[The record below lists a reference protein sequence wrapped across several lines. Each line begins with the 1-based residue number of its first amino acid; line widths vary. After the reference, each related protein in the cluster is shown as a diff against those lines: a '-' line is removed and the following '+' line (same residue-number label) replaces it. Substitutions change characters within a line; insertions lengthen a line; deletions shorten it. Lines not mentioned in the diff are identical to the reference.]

1 MHRILQLFFLLLLI
15 AEARAGYHP
24 SLSANEKTSI
34 MSYQAGEG
42 FIQQL
47 NQREVKGKVVDEK
60 NLPMPGVSVKVKGSK
75 VGTITNSN
83 GEFSLTTKNEA
94 DSIQFNFIGYKSKT
108 IVAVGKDFITV
119 QLLPDD
125 GKNLNEVAV
134 VGYGTQKKI
143 SVTAS
148 LSTISVKELE
158 RVSTP
163 SLTNAIAGKLPGIIT
178 RQASGEPGG
187 DAAQLYI
194 RGLST
199 FGSNGPLVLIDGVER
214 DMNVIN
220 AQEIESFTI
229 LKDASATAIYG
240 VRGANGV
247 ILINTRRGELGK
259 PSVTYRSEAATLKA
273 LRLPEY
279 INGGQYASL
288 MNEALVNAKQSP
300 RWSDQEIK
308 KFYDGSDPY
317 LYPNSNWTEAVLK
330 ENTWQ
335 TIQNLSV
342 TGGTEIIKYY
352 TNVGFTLQDGLYK
365 QDDANKFNTN
375 ANIKRYNF
383 RSNIDLNLS
392 KSLTMNLSL
401 GGIIQ
406 NGNYPGF
413 GAGDIFQSL
422 KVVSPIAFPVTN
434 PDGSPGGAQTYIGWN
449 PWGRSTQSGYL
460 TQDRSTLQGTFGATW
475 DLSSLITKGLSVRGL
490 FSYDRVAQTNNGR
503 AKQFEVKRYLG
514 KDPIS
519 GQDLYSASFREEQ
532 PLAYSYSNAAD
543 RAIYNEMQV
552 NYSRSFGK
560 HDVSSM
566 LLFNQRD
573 YVSLTASSSILNIPY
588 RRQGLAGRTTYGFGN
603 RYFAE
608 INFGYNGSENFPAGK
623 RYGFFP
629 SFSAGWVVSNERFW
643 KVPVISNLKFR
654 ASHGRV
660 GNDQINQ
667 RFLFLSTIKTQGQS
681 YAFGPGQEVLY
692 GMEENAIGNENVTWE
707 TAQKSNIGMDLGL
720 FNNQLTLQVDV
731 FSEKRQDILLQRN
744 TVPAVAGFFPWSIP
758 YANLGKVNNKGIDA
772 LLEVKHTTTG
782 GLFYAFRSNFTFA
795 RNKVIENDEAAK
807 RYPYLSGKGLRLGQ
821 SFAFVADGFFQSEED
836 IATSPLQTF
845 SKVRVGDVKYKD
857 INGDG
862 MIDSFDQIPVGN
874 PRLPE
879 MSFGFGGT
887 ISYKGFDA
895 SVYFT
900 GAANTSV
907 FLTGFSMWPF
917 YDGLGVNNVLTEY
930 YNNRWTPSNTNAR
943 YPAIDVGNNPNNY
956 VNSTLWMRN
965 GNYLRLRNAE
975 IGYTLPK
982 NVANRIGISNLRVFV
997 NGVNL
1002 VTWDHIK
1009 IIDPESNDGTGGY
1022 PLQKSLNAGLQI
1034 NFK

>member
-1 MHRILQLFFLLLLI
+1 MYKILQFMFLLLFLTD
-15 AEARAGYHP
+15 AKARGLAAYPDMDNEAIKNYKSDVAFFQELDQG
-24 SLSANEKTSI
+24 I
-34 MSYQAGEG
+34 
-42 FIQQL
+42 
-47 NQREVKGKVVDEK
+47 VKGKVVDEG
-60 NLPMPGVSVKVKGSK
+60 NNAMPGVSVKIKGSSIGM
-75 VGTITNSN
+75 VTGSG
-83 GEFSLTTKNEA
+83 GEFSLKVRSDK
-94 DSIQFNFIGYKSKT
+94 DSIQFVFIGYKQQT
-108 IVAVGKDFITV
+108 ISANVKGFITIR
-119 QLLPDD
+119 LLPEDNRSLD
-125 GKNLNEVAV
+125 EVAV
-134 VGYGTQKKI
+134 IGYGRQKKV

-163 SLTNAIAGKLPGIIT
+163 SLSNAIAGKLPGIIS

-187 DAAQLYI
+187 DAAQVYI

-199 FGSNGPLVLIDGVER
+199 FGNNGPLVLIDGVER

-247 ILINTRRGELGK
+247 ILINTKRGELGK

-288 MNEALVNAKQSP
+288 MNEALLYANQSP
-300 RWSDQEIK
+300 RWSEEEIK

-317 LYPNSNWTEAVLK
+317 LYPNANWTDAVLK
-330 ENTWQ
+330 QNTWQ
-335 TIQNLSV
+335 TINNLSV

-365 QDDANKFNTN
+365 QDANNKFNTN

-383 RSNIDLNLS
+383 RSNVDLNLS
-392 KSLTMNLSL
+392 KSLTMQLSL

-413 GAGDIFQSL
+413 RAGDIFQSL
-422 KVVSPIAFPVTN
+422 KVISPIAFPVTN

-460 TQDRSTLQGTFGATW
+460 TQDRSTLQGTFGVNW
-475 DLSSLITKGLSVRGL
+475 DLSSFTTKGLSLRGL
-490 FSYDRVAQTNNGR
+490 FSYDRVAQTDNGR
-503 AKQFEVKRYLG
+503 AKAFEVKRYLG
-514 KDPIS
+514 KDPLT
-519 GQDLYSASFREEQ
+519 GQDLYSANFREEQ
-532 PLAYSYSNAAD
+532 PLAYSYTNASD
-543 RAIYNEMQV
+543 RAIYNELQL
-552 NYSRSFGK
+552 NYNRSFGR
-560 HDVSSM
+560 HNVTSM

-573 YVSLTASSSILNIPY
+573 YVNLTAGSSILNIPY
-588 RRQGLAGRTTYGFGN
+588 RRQGLAGRTTYGFDN

-608 INFGYNGSENFPAGK
+608 VNFGYNGSENFPAGK

-629 SFSAGWVVSNERFW
+629 SFSAGWVVSNEHFW
-643 KVPVISNLKFR
+643 KVPAVSTLKFR

-660 GNDQINQ
+660 GNDQIDQ

-707 TAQKSNIGMDLGL
+707 TAQKTNVGIDLG
-720 FNNQLTLQVDV
+720 FFKDQVTLQVDL
-731 FSEKRQDILLQRN
+731 FSEKRKDILLQRR
-744 TVPAVAGFFPWSIP
+744 TVPSVAGFFPWSIP
-758 YANLGKVNNKGIDA
+758 YGNLGKVNNKGVDA
-772 LLEVKHTTTG
+772 LLEVKHTTQS
-782 GLFYAFRSNFTFA
+782 GLFYALRGNFTFA
-795 RNKVIENDEAAK
+795 KNTVIENDEAAK
-807 RYPYLSGKGLRLGQ
+807 RFPYLTGKGLRLGQ
-821 SFAFVADGFFQSEED
+821 SFAFVADGFFQNQAE
-836 IATSPLQTF
+836 IKTSPLQKF
-845 SKVRVGDVKYKD
+845 SNVRIGDVKYKD

-862 MIDSFDQIPVGN
+862 VIDSFDQIPVGY

-887 ISYKGFDA
+887 VSFKGFDA
-895 SVYFT
+895 SLYFT
-900 GAANTSV
+900 GAAHTSV
-907 FLTGFSMWPF
+907 FLSGFSMWPF
-917 YDGLGVNNVLTEY
+917 YEGAGVNNVLTEY
-930 YNNRWTPSNTNAR
+930 YDNRWTPSTPNAR

-965 GNYLRLRNAE
+965 GDYLRLRNAE

-982 NVANRIGISNLRVFV
+982 RLTNRFGVNNLRFFI
-997 NGVNL
+997 NAVNL

-1022 PLQKSLNAGLQI
+1022 PLQRSLNAGLQI
-1034 NFK
+1034 DFK

>member
-1 MHRILQLFFLLLLI
+1 MYKILQFMFLLLFI
-15 AEARAGYHP
+15 TEAKAMD
-24 SLSANEKTSI
+24 LSTYTDVEKGSAKEYTS
-34 MSYQAGEG
+34 
-42 FIQQL
+42 
-47 NQREVKGKVVDEK
+47 EVVFFQEVDQGVIKGKVVDEE
-60 NLPMPGVSVKVKGSK
+60 NMPMPGVSVKIKGTDIGMVTSA
-75 VGTITNSN
+75 N
-83 GEFSLTTKNEA
+83 GGFSLQTRSEK
-94 DSIQFNFIGYKSKT
+94 DSIQFSFVGYRSQT
-108 IVAVGKDFITV
+108 ISANVKKNITIR
-119 QLLPDD
+119 LLPDSNKD
-125 GKNLNEVAV
+125 LDEVAV
-134 VGYGTQKKI
+134 IGYGTQKKV

-187 DAAQLYI
+187 DAAQVYI

-247 ILINTRRGELGK
+247 ILINTKRGELGK
-259 PSVTYRSEAATLKA
+259 PTVTYRSEAATLKA

-288 MNEALVNAKQSP
+288 MNEALLNANQSP
-300 RWSDQEIK
+300 RWSDEEIK
-308 KFYDGSDPY
+308 KFNDGSDPY
-317 LYPNSNWTEAVLK
+317 LYPNSNWTDAVLK
-330 ENTWQ
+330 RDTWQ
-335 TIQNLSV
+335 TINNLSV

-365 QDDANKFNTN
+365 QDATNKFNTN

-383 RSNIDLNLS
+383 RSNVDLTLS
-392 KSLTMNLSL
+392 KSLTMQLSL

-413 GAGDIFQSL
+413 GVGDIFQSL

-449 PWGRSTQSGYL
+449 PWGRVTQSGYL
-460 TQDRSTLQGTFGATW
+460 TQDRSTLQGTFGINW
-475 DLSSLITKGLSVRGL
+475 DLSSFTTKGLSLRAL
-490 FSYDRVAQTNNGR
+490 FSYDRIAQTNNGR
-503 AKQFEVKRYLG
+503 SKEFEVKRYLG
-514 KDPIS
+514 KDPIT
-519 GQDLYSASFREEQ
+519 GEDLYSAAFREEQ
-532 PLAYSYSNAAD
+532 PLSYSTSNASN
-543 RAIYNEMQV
+543 RAIYNEMQL
-552 NYSRSFGK
+552 NYNRSFGR
-560 HDVSSM
+560 HDITSM

-588 RRQGLAGRTTYGFGN
+588 RRQGLAGRTTYGYDN

-608 INFGYNGSENFPAGK
+608 VNFGYNGSENFPKGK

-629 SFSAGWVVSNERFW
+629 SFSAGWVVSNESFW
-643 KVPVISNLKFR
+643 KVPAVSTLKFR

-660 GNDQINQ
+660 GNDQISQ

-707 TAQKSNIGMDLGL
+707 TAQKTNIGVDMGFFKD
-720 FNNQLTLQVDV
+720 QLVLQVDV
-731 FSEKRQDILLQRN
+731 FSERRKDILLQRN
-744 TVPAVAGFFPWSIP
+744 TVPSVAGFFPWSIP
-758 YANLGKVNNKGIDA
+758 YGNLGKVNNKGIDG
-772 LLEVKHTTTG
+772 LLEVKHTTAG
-782 GLFYAFRSNFTFA
+782 GLFYSLRGNFTYA
-795 RNKVIENDEAAK
+795 RNEVIENDEAAK
-807 RYPYLSGKGLRLGQ
+807 RFPYLSGKGLRLGQ
-821 SFAFVADGFFQSEED
+821 SFAFVADGFFQSEDE
-836 IATSPLQTF
+836 IATSPVQSF
-845 SKVRVGDVKYKD
+845 SSVRIGDVKYKD

-862 MIDSFDQIPVGN
+862 VIDSFDQIPVGH

-887 ISYKGFDA
+887 VSFKGFDA
-895 SVYFT
+895 SLYFT

-907 FLTGFSMWPF
+907 FLSGFSMWPF

-930 YNNRWTPSNTNAR
+930 YNNRWTPSNPNAL

-982 NVANRIGISNLRVFV
+982 RLINRIGMNNLRFFV
-997 NGVNL
+997 NAVNL
-1002 VTWDHIK
+1002 ITWDHIK

-1022 PLQKSLNAGLQI
+1022 PLQRSLNAGLQI